1 MDADGTLIK
10 FGEVHDLVNRLHGI
24 DEGRMGS
31 VQFVNVGGGDGAV
44 ATGGIDFLDAIVAD
58 VKAAD
63 GRRHPTV
70 LIAMIVDAAVL
81 ADVPAESHAF
91 KQSVPKDEIA
101 SVIAFREK
109 NIASKRFGTD
119 GMLDDVVLDGI
130 EVEII
135 FGDGSEA
142 GDPVG
147 DVGLPSDG
155 DVLGHWGLRKR
166 TARLDEL

>member
-1 MDADGTLIK
+1 
-10 FGEVHDLVNRLHGI
+10 
-24 DEGRMGS
+24 
-31 VQFVNVGGGDGAV
+31 
-44 ATGGIDFLDAIVAD
+44 

-63 GRRHPTV
+63 GSGHPTV

-81 ADVPAESHAF
+81 ADVPAESHTF

-119 GMLDDVVLDGI
+119 GTLDDVVLDSAEI
-130 EVEII
+130 EV
-135 FGDGSEA
+135 FRRDGSEA

-147 DVGLPSDG
+147 DVGLPGDG
-155 DVLGHWGLRKR
+155 DVLGHGGLRKR